1 MAPGVGPHAPSRVNA
16 AAWQNSEAAGPRGI
30 PGQPV
35 RTPDQTTVRRT
46 STLPRVALEYGHT

>member
-16 AAWQNSEAAGPRGI
+16 AAWQNDEAGPGRSR
-30 PGQPV
+30 GQPI